1 MAQKAIKARMGSK
14 RHGTAAKDMGRPQK
28 VWEGRKW
35 YGMGRKQ
42 ARIGRIQARM
52 GRKQARIGRIQ
63 ARMGRIQARMGRK
76 QARMGRIQARN
87 AGLGRAPGRF
97 SATGM
102 RRAL

>member
-1 MAQKAIKARMGSK
+1 M
-14 RHGTAAKDMGRPQK
+14 AAKDMGRPQK

-42 ARIGRIQARM
+42 ARIGR
-52 GRKQARIGRIQ
+52 KQARIGRKQ
-63 ARMGRIQARMGRK
+63 AWMGRK
-76 QARMGRIQARN
+76 QAWMGRKQAWN